1 MNYNQSLKYAA
12 QCFLSMIKKYPTVE
26 PLVIAEIVCKQYG
39 VDRLEMDE
47 NAAPAETMTSPVED
61 DQNPAFDQYTLDE
74 LEELLQKA
82 VEQEDYEK
90 ASMIRDEISKRK
102 KK

>member
-47 NAAPAETMTSPVED
+47 
-61 DQNPAFDQYTLDE
+61 
-74 LEELLQKA
+74 KA
-82 VEQEDYEK
+82 W
-90 ASMIRDEISKRK
+90 EITNK
-102 KK
+102 